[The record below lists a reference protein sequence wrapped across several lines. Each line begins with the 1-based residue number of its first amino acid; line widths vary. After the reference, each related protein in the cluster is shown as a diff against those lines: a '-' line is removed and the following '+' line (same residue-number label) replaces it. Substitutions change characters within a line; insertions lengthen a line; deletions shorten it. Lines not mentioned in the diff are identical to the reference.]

1 VLNLRL
7 LSASYFPPRPRSQVS
22 TMGPPAEFAPI
33 GQPALTQGS
42 VSVKLPNGPQA
53 FEIGK
58 ALKVAVEGDSGYA
71 LPVLP
76 ADADKEILG
85 LINAYLS
92 SRGLALKVEKKGEKW
107 AEEEQLLELVLT
119 GKWAEL
125 VGALKVLQVHFVV
138 PCFNSDCHGFQD
150 ARMFV
155 LRTRPLLVGGFAL
168 PWAVFPMST
177 LGFRPLLVE
186 KNLSLQTD
194 CMRRLR
200 MRF

>member
-1 VLNLRL
+1 
-7 LSASYFPPRPRSQVS
+7 
-22 TMGPPAEFAPI
+22 MGPPAEFAPV

-42 VSVKLPNGPQA
+42 VSVKLPYGPQA
-53 FEIGK
+53 SEIGK
-58 ALKVAVEGDSGYA
+58 ALKVALEGDSGYA

-76 ADADKEILG
+76 AVADKEILG

-107 AEEEQLLELVLT
+107 AEEDQVQRQLLELVLN

-125 VGALKVLQVHFVV
+125 VGALKVLQVNSVV
-138 PCFNSDCHGFQD
+138 TCFNSDCHGFRD
-150 ARMFV
+150 ARLFV
-155 LRTRPLLVGGFAL
+155 LRTSPLLVGGFVL
-168 PWAVFPMST
+168 LSQSPQMST

-186 KNLSLQTD
+186 RALSLQTD
-194 CMRRLR
+194 CMRRAR